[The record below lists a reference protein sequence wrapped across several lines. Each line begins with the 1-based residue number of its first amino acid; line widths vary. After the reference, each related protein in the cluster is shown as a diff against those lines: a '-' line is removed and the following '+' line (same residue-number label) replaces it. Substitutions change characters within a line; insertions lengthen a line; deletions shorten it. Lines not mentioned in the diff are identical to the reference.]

1 MDSQL
6 KKGLLDACVLA
17 DLLKHDNYGYML
29 LQDISSIVTISES
42 TLYPILRRLEKAGAL
57 RTYSLEKDGRLRK
70 YYSITIDGQK
80 KLDYF
85 IKEWAQVAKVYDF
98 IIRRINT

>member
-17 DLLKHDNYGYML
+17 ELLKQDNYGYML
-29 LQDISSIVTISES
+29 IQNIGSTVTISES

-70 YYSITIDGQK
+70 YYSITAEGKI

-98 IIRRINT
+98 IIRRLHP